1 MVKSSPGRPAAGR
14 RSVLILLGSAIA
26 LIVIGAVVDGM
37 LYLVSTGVLLLVV
50 AVLYLL
56 VRSILRSRR
65 GRRITL

>member
-1 MVKSSPGRPAAGR
+1 MFLF
-14 RSVLILLGSAIA
+14 LILLGSAMA

-37 LYLVSTGVLLLVV
+37 LYLLSTGVLLLVV

-65 GRRITL
+65 GRPTAF

>member
-1 MVKSSPGRPAAGR
+1 MFLF
-14 RSVLILLGSAIA
+14 LILLGSAIA

-37 LYLVSTGVLLLVV
+37 LYLLSTGVLLLVV

-65 GRRITL
+65 SRSTTP

>member
-1 MVKSSPGRPAAGR
+1 MFLF
-14 RSVLILLGSAIA
+14 LILLSSAIA

-56 VRSILRSRR
+56 VRSIVRSRR
-65 GRRITL
+65 GRPTAF

>member
-1 MVKSSPGRPAAGR
+1 MFLF
-14 RSVLILLGSAIA
+14 LILLSSAIA

-50 AVLYLL
+50 AVLYLM

-65 GRRITL
+65 GRPTAF

>member
-1 MVKSSPGRPAAGR
+1 MFLF
-14 RSVLILLGSAIA
+14 LILLSSAIA

-56 VRSILRSRR
+56 VRSILHSRR
-65 GRRITL
+65 RRPTAF